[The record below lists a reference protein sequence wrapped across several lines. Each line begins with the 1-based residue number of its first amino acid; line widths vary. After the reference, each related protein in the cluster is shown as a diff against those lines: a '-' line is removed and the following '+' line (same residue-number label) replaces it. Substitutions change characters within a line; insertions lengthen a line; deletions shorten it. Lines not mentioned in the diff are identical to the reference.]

1 MDKVSSESK
10 KKSKSSMKAAQIHI
24 IPRSSGC
31 CLILFAASF
40 YLPIPFSPSPVWT
53 ADRLFL

>member
-10 KKSKSSMKAAQIHI
+10 KKSKSSMKAAQIYI
-24 IPRSSGC
+24 IPRSSDC